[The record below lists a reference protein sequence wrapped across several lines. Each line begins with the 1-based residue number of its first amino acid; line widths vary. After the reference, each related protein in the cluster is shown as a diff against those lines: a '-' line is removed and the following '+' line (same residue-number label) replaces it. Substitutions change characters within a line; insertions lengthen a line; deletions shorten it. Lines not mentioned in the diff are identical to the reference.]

1 LEVPK
6 AVEKAEQTID
16 PDSGMAIRFVRA
28 WDQNQ
33 SKMTNRF
40 DGCVGFGNLYQDN
53 GVVALAG
60 A

>member
-1 LEVPK
+1 VPK

-16 PDSGMAIRFVRA
+16 PDTGMAVRFVRA

-40 DGCVGFGNLYQDN
+40 DMCIGFGNYTRTT
-53 GVVALAG
+53 V
-60 A
+60 